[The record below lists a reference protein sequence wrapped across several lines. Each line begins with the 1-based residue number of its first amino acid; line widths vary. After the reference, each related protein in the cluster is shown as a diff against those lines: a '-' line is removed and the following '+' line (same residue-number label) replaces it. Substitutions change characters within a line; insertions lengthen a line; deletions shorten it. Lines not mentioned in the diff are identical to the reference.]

1 MNPEYT
7 TLVGVPHDA
16 EDCCLVQFDG
26 GAVPNPGKAF
36 GAAAILSEGVPRT
49 VVLKGGIYLPS
60 ATNNQ
65 AEYTGLLF
73 GLNQAFQLGI
83 KYLLIEGDS
92 QLVVMQVS
100 RKWNVRNEALM
111 SYHKSARE
119 LLTLFKYVGIRYIP
133 RAQNALADSLADEG
147 IQREKSFIE

>member
-7 TLVGVPHDA
+7 TLSGTPVSS
-16 EDCCLVQFDG
+16 EDCCILQFDG

-36 GAAAILSEGVPRT
+36 GAGAILSEGNPRR
-49 VVLKGGIYLPS
+49 VILKGGLYLSS

-65 AEYTGLLF
+65 AEYMGLLF

-83 KYLLIEGDS
+83 KHLLIEGDS

-100 RKWNVRNEALM
+100 RKWNVRNESLVK
-111 SYHKSARE
+111 YHKSARE

-147 IQREKSFIE
+147 IRREKSFIE

>member
-7 TLVGVPHDA
+7 TLSGTPVALD
-16 EDCCLVQFDG
+16 DCYVVQFDG
-26 GAVPNPGKAF
+26 AAVPNPGKAF
-36 GAAAILSEGVPRT
+36 GAAAILSEGDPRR
-49 VVLKGGIYLPS
+49 VILKGGLYLSS

-65 AEYTGLLF
+65 AEYMGLLF

-83 KYLLIEGDS
+83 KHLLIEGDS

-100 RKWNVRNEALM
+100 RKWNVRNESLAR
-111 SYHKSARE
+111 YHKSARE

-133 RAQNALADSLADEG
+133 RDKNALANSLASEG
-147 IQREKSFIE
+147 VRLEKSFIE